1 MKDLS
6 KIKHDIRNHLQIILW
21 ALQAEAEDNCRQQG
35 KEAVQAILEAVEGIN
50 GGEK

>member
-1 MKDLS
+1 MKDLN

-21 ALQAEAEDNCRQQG
+21 ALQAEATESHRGQG
-35 KEAVQAILEAVEGIN
+35 LMAVQAILEAVEGIN